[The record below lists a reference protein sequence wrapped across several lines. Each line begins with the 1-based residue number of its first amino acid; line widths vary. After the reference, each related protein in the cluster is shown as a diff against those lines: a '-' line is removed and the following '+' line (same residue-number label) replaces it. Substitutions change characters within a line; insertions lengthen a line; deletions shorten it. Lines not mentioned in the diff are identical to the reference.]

1 MHYLIDDPALASR
14 TPGEELA
21 IAVGRSGT
29 GTAAATVH
37 EPLARHFPL
46 ASTRPRPPIRDLLK
60 AARVTDESVSFVQ
73 ERQAPAHVTTRDTAY
88 TGTPEAHQ
96 QPRAVKAALT
106 TVSVRVPVPDQICS
120 DPALLAR
127 FVDHRVIVR
136 LCTVENDVLLH
147 GSGDGAITGLLRL
160 PGLRRLRGRPDLLD
174 SIMAAAADVEDQGGS
189 CDALVMHPRTYWQL
203 TAQGALPTLV
213 DAAGLRITRTRMIA
227 PDQVLLGDFRAG
239 VTLLDGTSSTLTLRR
254 GDELAEIEAGGR
266 IGLAVHLP
274 QHFSL
279 LTLAPESVPTPIEA
293 IAPSEPSAEHTARAA
308 TEGGAAS

>member
-21 IAVGRSGT
+21 IAASRSGT
-29 GTAAATVH
+29 GVVATTVH

-60 AARVTDESVSFVQ
+60 SATLTDESVSFVQ
-73 ERQAPAHVTTRDTAY
+73 ERQALAHVTTRDTAY
-88 TGTPEAHQ
+88 AGTPEAHQ

-106 TVSVRVPVPDQICS
+106 TVSVRVPLPDQICR

-127 FVDHRVIVR
+127 FFDHRVIVR

-147 GSGDGAITGLLRL
+147 GSADGAVTGLLRL
-160 PGLRRLRGRPDLLD
+160 PGLRHLRGRPDLLG

-189 CDALVMHPRTYWQL
+189 CDALVMHPRVYWQL
-203 TAQGALPTLV
+203 VALGALPTL

-227 PDQVLLGDFRAG
+227 PEQVLLGDFRAG

-274 QHFSL
+274 QHFAL
-279 LTLAPESVPTPIEA
+279 LTLAPESVPAPIETLTTA
-293 IAPSEPSAEHTARAA
+293 EASA
-308 TEGGAAS
+308 EGGATS